1 MRISKKF
8 VLFSLLGLCLVF
20 TAFRDNDK
28 YFLIAKNLDIFAAFY
43 RELNTYYVED
53 LPPEKLMQRG
63 IEAMLEETDPYTD
76 FVSEENLD
84 ELRFIAT
91 GRYGGVGA
99 SIFTDGEWTA
109 ITDVYEGSPM
119 AKAGV
124 KPGDIIVSL
133 DGKSAKGMS
142 QDDVSAILKGNPG
155 TVLNVVLRHPI
166 SGQEAPKKI
175 VREDINVK
183 PVSFSSVI
191 REDIGYIK
199 MTQFTENSG
208 EAVQSAFLQL
218 KQSNP
223 HLKGVILDLRGNPGG
238 LLEEAVS
245 LSNIFI
251 DKNQLIVSTKGK
263 VKSWDREY
271 KTAQSATDIHIPLV
285 VLTSRSSASASE
297 IVAGAVQ
304 DLDRG
309 LVVGQRSYGKGLVQ
323 TTRPLPYNS
332 KLKVT
337 TARYYTPSGRC
348 IQAIDYSTRNEEG
361 EAETVPD
368 SLRRSFVTAAGRPV
382 KDGGGIEPDAKVEST
397 VLSQVAITLLRKQYI
412 FNYATQY
419 YYSHPNVKSASSFIL
434 TDAEFDAFED
444 YLEGKDYSYKTRS
457 EEALESFRATAQRE
471 KYYDGLS
478 KEFEALQARMKHDKK
493 QDLLR
498 NKTEI
503 KHLLEE
509 EIMNRYYPQQGRIEK
524 GLSWDKDVD
533 EAVALLHQ
541 PEQYKALL
549 TKKN

>member
-1 MRISKKF
+1 MRISKKI

-20 TAFRDNDK
+20 AAFRNSDK

-53 LPPEKLMQRG
+53 LPPEKLMHRG

-76 FVSEENLD
+76 FVPEENLD
-84 ELRFIAT
+84 ELRFMAT
-91 GRYGGVGA
+91 GKYGGVGA
-99 SIFTDGEWTA
+99 SIYTDGDWTA

-133 DGKSAKGMS
+133 DGKNAKGMPQEDIS
-142 QDDVSAILKGNPG
+142 SILKGNPG
-155 TVLNVVLRHPI
+155 TTLNMVLRHPI
-166 SGQEAPKKI
+166 TGQETPRKI

-183 PVSFSSVI
+183 PVSFAGVI
-191 REDIGYIK
+191 HDDIGYIK

-208 EAVQSAFLQL
+208 QQVQDAFEKL
-218 KQSNP
+218 KQATP
-223 HLKGVILDLRGNPGG
+223 LKGVVLDLRGNPGG
-238 LLEEAVS
+238 LLEEAVI

-251 DKNQLIVSTKGK
+251 DKNKLIVSTKGK

-271 KTAQSATDIHIPLV
+271 KTMQPAADMNIPLV

-323 TTRPLPYNS
+323 TTRPLPYNA

-361 EAETVPD
+361 EADYVPD
-368 SLRRSFVTAAGRPV
+368 SLRRSFTTAGGRPV

-397 VLSQVAITLLRKQYI
+397 MLSQVAITLLRKQYI
-412 FNYATQY
+412 FDFATRY
-419 YYSHPNVKSASSFIL
+419 YYAHPTVKPAAAFSL
-434 TDAEFDAFED
+434 TEAEFDEFENF
-444 YLEGKDYSYKTRS
+444 LEGKDYSYKTRS
-457 EEALESFRATAQRE
+457 EEALESFRNTAQRE
-471 KYYDGLS
+471 KYYEGLT
-478 KEFEALQARMKHDKK
+478 KEFEALQAKMKHDKK

-503 KHLLEE
+503 RQLLEE

-541 PEQYKALL
+541 PEKYQQLL
-549 TKKN
+549 GRK

>member
-20 TAFRDNDK
+20 TAFRNSDK

-53 LPPEKLMQRG
+53 LPPEKLMHKG

-76 FVSEENLD
+76 FVPEENLD
-84 ELRFIAT
+84 ELRFMAT
-91 GRYGGVGA
+91 GKYGGVGA
-99 SIFTDGEWTA
+99 SIYTDGDWTA

-119 AKAGV
+119 FKAGV

-133 DGKSAKGMS
+133 NGKNAKGMQQEDIS
-142 QDDVSAILKGNPG
+142 SILKGNPG
-155 TVLNVVLRHPI
+155 TTLNMVLRHPI
-166 SGQEAPKKI
+166 TGQETPRKI
-175 VREDINVK
+175 IREDINVK
-183 PVSFSSVI
+183 PVSFAGII

-208 EAVQSAFLQL
+208 QLVQEAFEGL
-218 KQSNP
+218 KRSNP
-223 HLKGVILDLRGNPGG
+223 DLKGVVLDLRGNPGG
-238 LLEEAVS
+238 LLEEAVT

-271 KTAQSATDIHIPLV
+271 KTMQPAVDMNIPLV

-323 TTRPLPYNS
+323 TTRPLPYNA

-348 IQAIDYSTRNEEG
+348 IQAIDYSTRNEDG
-361 EAETVPD
+361 EADYVPD
-368 SLRRSFVTAAGRPV
+368 SLRRSFTTAGGRPV

-397 VLSQVAITLLRKQYI
+397 LLSQVAITLLRKQYI
-412 FNYATQY
+412 FDYATRY
-419 YYSHPNVKSASSFIL
+419 YYAHPTVKPASEFTL
-434 TDAEFDAFED
+434 TEAEFGDFEEF
-444 YLEGKDYSYKTRS
+444 LEGKDYSYKTRS
-457 EEALESFRATAQRE
+457 EEALEGFRSVAERE

-478 KEFEALQARMKHDKK
+478 KEFEALQAKMKHDKK

-524 GLSWDKDVD
+524 GLSWDRDVD
-533 EAVALLHQ
+533 SAVALLHQ
-541 PEQYKALL
+541 PERYQQLL
-549 TKKN
+549 GKKN

>member
-20 TAFRDNDK
+20 TAFRNSDK

-53 LPPEKLMQRG
+53 LPPEKLMHKG

-76 FVSEENLD
+76 FVPEENLD
-84 ELRFIAT
+84 ELRFMAT
-91 GRYGGVGA
+91 GKYGGVGA
-99 SIFTDGEWTA
+99 SIYTDGDWTA

-119 AKAGV
+119 FKAGV

-133 DGKSAKGMS
+133 NGKNAKGMQQEDIS
-142 QDDVSAILKGNPG
+142 SILKGNPG
-155 TVLNVVLRHPI
+155 TTLNMVLRHPI
-166 SGQEAPKKI
+166 TGQETPRKI
-175 VREDINVK
+175 IREDINVK
-183 PVSFSSVI
+183 PVSFAGII

-208 EAVQSAFLQL
+208 QLVQDAFEGL
-218 KQSNP
+218 KHSSP
-223 HLKGVILDLRGNPGG
+223 DLKGIVLDLRGNPGG
-238 LLEEAVS
+238 LLEEAVI

-271 KTAQSATDIHIPLV
+271 KTMQPAVDMNIPLV

-323 TTRPLPYNS
+323 TTRPLPYNA

-348 IQAIDYSTRNEEG
+348 IQAIDYSTRNEDG
-361 EAETVPD
+361 EADYVPD
-368 SLRRSFVTAAGRPV
+368 SLRRSFTTAGGRPV

-397 VLSQVAITLLRKQYI
+397 LLSQVAITLLRKQYI
-412 FNYATQY
+412 FDYATRY
-419 YYSHPNVKSASSFIL
+419 YYAHPTVKPASEFTL
-434 TDAEFDAFED
+434 TEAEFGDFEEF
-444 YLEGKDYSYKTRS
+444 LEGKDYSYKTRS
-457 EEALESFRATAQRE
+457 EEALEGFRSVAERE

-478 KEFEALQARMKHDKK
+478 KEFEALQAKMKHDKK

-524 GLSWDKDVD
+524 GLSWDRDVD
-533 EAVALLHQ
+533 SAVALLHQ
-541 PEQYKALL
+541 PGRYQQLL
-549 TKKN
+549 GKKN